1 MALIELKNLDKTY
14 HLGEVDL
21 PVLKNV
27 SLTIEHGEFVA
38 LMGASGSGK
47 TTLMNLLGCLDR
59 PSAGSFKFDGI
70 EVAELSRPQLAVLRS
85 SRIGFVFQSFN
96 LLPRTT
102 AEDNVR
108 MPSAYS
114 AERISMRQFHQ
125 RSQDL
130 LDMVGLKERMDHAPA
145 QLSGGEQQ
153 RVAIARSLVNAPMLL
168 LADEPTGNLD
178 SRTGKEILQ
187 LFRQLNTEKN
197 ITLLLVT
204 HDPEVARHAD
214 RVIRISDGQIVDDK
228 TIERDAAV
236 SPKPAAA
243 PAPETTAVS
252 AKEAK
257 RKLRSRGHRG
267 NVRIMAG
274 AARIAL
280 QALRRNV
287 MRTVLTM
294 LGVIIGV
301 SAVIAI
307 MEISQGA
314 SKAIQITVS
323 NMGANMLSVAPGVTR
338 RGAIRVS
345 SGAATLTPDDAIAIT
360 RECPSAVCAAPVVG
374 ARAPVV
380 YGNRNWTPHYMIGT
394 TPSFL
399 RVRNWEEI
407 ELGRVFNERE
417 VLSGAKVC
425 LIGQTVVDELFGDRY
440 PVGEEIRVK
449 NVPFTVIGVL
459 EAKGA
464 NLLGVDQD
472 DILIA
477 PWSTVKYRIHGGG
490 SAAIPRRRGYRRGDL
505 PGKALVEHLPG
516 SGQRVRSEAVQQ
528 ILVKAESTDAI
539 PDAIEEITLMLRDRH
554 RLGEDVDD
562 FRVRDMEEVSDAMR
576 KVVSLLSGLGLSI
589 AAVSLIV
596 GGVGIMNIMLVSVTE
611 RTREIGLRMAVGA
624 NGTDILRQFLV
635 EAVVLCLVGG
645 LIGIIAG
652 RGASLLVGMIMNW
665 PTAPSAS
672 AAVVAVAVSVT
683 VGVTFGYYPAWKA
696 SRLNPIDALR
706 YE

>member
-1 MALIELKNLDKTY
+1 MPLIELKNIDKTY

-27 SLTIEHGEFVA
+27 SLTIQRGEFVA
-38 LMGASGSGK
+38 LMGVSGSGK
-47 TTLMNLLGCLDR
+47 TTLMNLLGCLDQ

-70 EVAELSRPQLAVLRS
+70 DVNKLSRPQLALLRS
-85 SRIGFVFQSFN
+85 RRIGFVFQCFN

-102 AEDNVR
+102 AFENVR

-114 AERISMRQFHQ
+114 TEGISLRQVRQ
-125 RSQDL
+125 RSEDL
-130 LDMVGLKERMDHAPA
+130 LATVGLKERMDHAPG

-178 SRTGKEILQ
+178 SRTGEEILH
-187 LFRQLNTEKN
+187 LFRELNTEKD

-214 RVIRISDGQIVDDK
+214 RVIRISDGQIIDDT
-228 TIERDAAV
+228 TIHTDSAPSTR
-236 SPKPAAA
+236 PAAA
-243 PAPETTAVS
+243 PGPETTAVS
-252 AKEAK
+252 PKEAK
-257 RKLRSRGHRG
+257 VMLRSRGQRG
-267 NVRIMAG
+267 SLRVMAG

-301 SAVIAI
+301 AAVIAI

-314 SKAIQITVS
+314 SRAIQITVS
-323 NMGANMLSVAPGVTR
+323 NMGANMLSVSPGTIR
-338 RGAIRVS
+338 HGAIRMGG
-345 SGAATLTPDDAIAIT
+345 GAVTLTADDAMAIEQ
-360 RECPSAVCAAPVVG
+360 ECPSAVCAAPVVG
-374 ARAPVV
+374 ARAQVI
-380 YGNRNWTPHYMIGT
+380 YGNRDWIPRYMIGT

-399 RVRNWEEI
+399 TIRNWEEV

-417 VLSGAKVC
+417 LRSGSQVC
-425 LIGQTVVDELFGDRY
+425 LIGRTLVRELFRDRS

-449 NVPFTVIGVL
+449 NVPFKVIGVL
-459 EAKGA
+459 EAKGSD
-464 NLLGVDQD
+464 LLGTDQD

-477 PWSTVKYRIHGGG
+477 PWSTIKSRIHGGG
-490 SAAIPRRRGYRRGDL
+490 GGGIPRRPRWLRGGL
-505 PGKALVEHLPG
+505 PGRSLVERLPG
-516 SGQRVRSEAVQQ
+516 TGQRVRSEAIQQ
-528 ILVKAESTDAI
+528 ILVQAESTDAI
-539 PDAIEEITLMLRDRH
+539 PDAVEEITLMLRDRH
-554 RLGEDVDD
+554 RLGKDEDD
-562 FRVRDMEEVSDAMR
+562 FAVRDMEEVSDAMK
-576 KVVSLLSGLGLSI
+576 KVVRLLSGLGLSI

-624 NGTDILRQFLV
+624 NATDILRQFLV

-645 LIGIIAG
+645 LVGIIAG
-652 RGASLLVGMIMNW
+652 RGTSLLVGMLMNW
-665 PTAPSAS
+665 PTEPSAS
-672 AAVVAVAVSVT
+672 AAFVAVAVSVT
-683 VGVTFGYYPAWKA
+683 VGVAFGYYPAWKA